1 MLIAIASNGT
11 LFTKK
16 GPVHAFKRGA
26 GGGGDRLSNSVNF
39 KTLFEISF
47 LFIRS
52 FIYRSNKLVR

>member
-26 GGGGDRLSNSVNF
+26 GGDRLSNSVNF